1 MNPRVVEIASNV
13 EYIKTFVKNPTGEE
27 KNFSISNQTIILLLC
42 FKYILSVHENLT
54 ASDDIAISNLHFLC
68 A

>member
-13 EYIKTFVKNPTGEE
+13 EYIITFVNHPTGEE
-27 KNFSISNQTIILLLC
+27 KTSQFQTIILLLF